1 MHDVGNLCQS
11 QSFRDLHI
19 DLCTISKLVCESPT
33 SWRKLMLTFHI
44 SKLKTGAGQKMCF
57 NIAKYLLIFHPAKS
71 CGTLKLLLAQRK
83 DYGPHLTPNN
93 CKRKCFSHYGIWAMR
108 LVWHFLFKNN
118 ENVCDNLS
126 LPFYFSWFKCGEK
139 SFVLS
144 INNSSTI
151 EQTEI
156 WCLWHELKGS
166 LTETFSCKTVFCMV
180 LTKKYIYWS
189 LSINFSPF
197 TCFWK
202 MTDHH

>member
-1 MHDVGNLCQS
+1 MSVTEFQRSVHTPLHHLQASLWVTHILKKVDADLSHFKTEDRSRSENVFQYSKVPADISPCQIMWYLETAS
-11 QSFRDLHI
+11 
-19 DLCTISKLVCESPT
+19 CTKERLWPT
-33 SWRKLMLTFHI
+33 
-44 SKLKTGAGQKMCF
+44 
-57 NIAKYLLIFHPAKS
+57 
-71 CGTLKLLLAQRK
+71 
-83 DYGPHLTPNN
+83 LTPNN

-144 INNSSTI
+144 VNNSSTI
-151 EQTEI
+151 EQTAI